1 MLFLYDLTWKRRCV
15 FLNSRIVACL
25 SPHCGAELARSLAS
39 CPLSD
44 RARSRRAHP
53 RRTLIRGCT
62 ACEIITTPLGR
73 AAGCRLPCHPRDT
86 VVSLFWPT
94 LASRSMSC
102 HATRLETRDLSGCA
116 GRHGRPAARR
126 RIEQGAHCATDR
138 WRIGHGTHPT
148 CDPPWMQRA
157 TMRTSMETGSTS
169 SR

>member
-1 MLFLYDLTWKRRCV
+1 MSCVYGLTCALCLYEFIAQMLSVLLPLGGRRTGEK
-15 FLNSRIVACL
+15 FW
-25 SPHCGAELARSLAS
+25 
-39 CPLSD
+39 SD
-44 RARSRRAHP
+44 RARIPRRGRP

-62 ACEIITTPLGR
+62 ACEIITTPLGW

-86 VVSLFWPT
+86 GAAASLFWPT
-94 LASRSMSC
+94 LASPATSC